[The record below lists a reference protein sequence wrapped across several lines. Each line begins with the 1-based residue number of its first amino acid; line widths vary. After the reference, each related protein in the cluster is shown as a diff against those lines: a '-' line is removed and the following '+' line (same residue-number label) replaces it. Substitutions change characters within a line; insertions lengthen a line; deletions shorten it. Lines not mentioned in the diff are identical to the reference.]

1 MAKKPNL
8 KRNATPLLK
17 DRVKPTAE
25 PVAESSSSAA
35 ESEESEAVS
44 WVKFEVKLECFFRA
58 FVIKEI
64 YPRCVGVEP
73 DRGSGEWWI

>member
-1 MAKKPNL
+1 MAKKPSL

-17 DRVKPTAE
+17 DRVKPAAK

-44 WVKFEVKLECFFRA
+44 T
-58 FVIKEI
+58 
-64 YPRCVGVEP
+64 
-73 DRGSGEWWI
+73 